1 MAAYRAL
8 VGVTRC
14 GDPNDFETVLE
25 ATGEVLDLI
34 GGIRSIV
41 SAGDIVLIKPNV
53 GFKKNHLTGATTN
66 INVVKALSTIIK
78 GVGARKIIIA
88 EGAIV
93 GTSTRDTF
101 QANGYYDIAGELGVE
116 LLDLK
121 TAEMVAV
128 PVPCGKAF
136 HRLHVPRAILEA
148 DVVVN
153 VPVMKTH
160 DALPVTLG
168 LKNMK
173 GIIREQDK
181 KRFHKWGLSQAIV
194 DLNKVAYPD
203 LTVLDG
209 TIGMEGLGPAHG
221 EPANLGVMLASTD
234 TVAADA
240 IGSLVM
246 GIDPGEVEY
255 IGLADA
261 QGLGCGDPDEINVA
275 GVPVSEVARKVKRHT
290 LDFSD
295 LIAKDI
301 HVYESG
307 SCSGCRHFME
317 TFISNL
323 ERTGELGLLV
333 GNTIVFGQTASMPQR
348 GEIRGKLILVGRCV
362 KDVAAAARS
371 GQPAPEV
378 IYIPG
383 CPPHGQDVKAM
394 LKPR

>member
-1 MAAYRAL
+1 MTSCRAL
-8 VGVTRC
+8 VGVTKC
-14 GDPNDFETVLE
+14 GDPNDFGAVLRS
-25 ATGEVLDLI
+25 TGDLLDLI

-41 SAGDIVLIKPNV
+41 SPGDIVLLKPNI

-66 INVVKALSTIIK
+66 PGVVKALSILVK
-78 GVGARKIIIA
+78 EAGARKIIIG

-93 GTSTRDTF
+93 GTSTRDAF
-101 QANGYYDIAGELGVE
+101 EANGYYALAGELGAE

-128 PVPCGKAF
+128 PVPCGRAF

-148 DVVVN
+148 DVVIN
-153 VPVMKTH
+153 LPVMKTH
-160 DALPVTLG
+160 DALPVTLS

-194 DLNKVAYPD
+194 DLNKIVCPD

-221 EPANLGVMLASTD
+221 EPANLGVMVASTD

-240 IGSLVM
+240 IGSLIM

-261 QGLGCGDPDEINVA
+261 QGLGCGDPGKIKVA
-275 GVPVSEVARKVKRHT
+275 GVPVSEIARKVRRHV

-295 LIAKDI
+295 LIAKGI
-301 HVYESG
+301 YVHESG
-307 SCSGCRHFME
+307 ACSGCRHFME

-323 ERTGELGLLV
+323 EREGELELLR
-333 GNTIVFGQTASMPQR
+333 GNTIMFGQMAGATKPDGVKGR
-348 GEIRGKLILVGRCV
+348 LILVGSCMR
-362 KDVAAAARS
+362 DVAAAARS
-371 GQPAPEV
+371 AQSQEV
-378 IYIPG
+378 TYIPG
-383 CPPHGQDVKAM
+383 CPPHGRDVKDM
-394 LKPR
+394 LK